1 MNSKKNRIIF
11 SFICFVLYIACSFV
25 PFLRS
30 FNLLKIFF
38 ILPAFLYA
46 PVYSIGIGIASYV
59 FLLVLSIIKL
69 LPYLNNLVLV
79 FLQTALRNSAN
90 VLINI
95 LFVVLASLVIYFFKK
110 RALKKGIDINI
121 GMALIIAVI
130 ITFLESIVSTFYLL
144 IYSGYSVSDYNT
156 IIMDH
161 SFFYINSMI
170 FTFIAVI
177 VSYFIYMKIKD
188 KAFFTNNLNNNEND
202 QNNDDNQNNENILNN
217 ENNDNNLNK
226 ENNVN
231 NING

>member
-11 SFICFVLYIACSFV
+11 SFICVVLYIACSFV

-38 ILPAFLYA
+38 ILPAFLYT
-46 PVYSIGIGIASYV
+46 PIYSIGIGIASYIL
-59 FLLVLSIIKL
+59 LLVFSIIKL
-69 LPYLNNLVLV
+69 LPYLNNLLLV

-110 RALKKGIDINI
+110 RALKKGIYINI
-121 GMALIIAVI
+121 SMALIIAVI
-130 ITFLESIVSTFYLL
+130 ITFLELIVSTFYLL
-144 IYSGYSVSDYNT
+144 IYSKDNVLDYNT
-156 IIMDH
+156 IIMKH

-188 KAFFTNNLNNNEND
+188 KPFFANNLNNNEND
-202 QNNDDNQNNENILNN
+202 QNNDDNQNNEDILNN
-217 ENNDNNLNK
+217 D
-226 ENNVN
+226 VN
-231 NING
+231 NNE

>member
-11 SFICFVLYIACSFV
+11 SFICVVLYIACSFV

-38 ILPAFLYA
+38 ILPAFLYT
-46 PVYSIGIGIASYV
+46 PIYSIGIGIASYI

-121 GMALIIAVI
+121 SMALIIAVI
-130 ITFLESIVSTFYLL
+130 ISFLELIVSVFNIL
-144 IYSGYSVSDYNT
+144 IISNLSAYFEGKSNIDVMN
-156 IIMDH
+156 H
-161 SFFYINSMI
+161 SYFYIISMI

-188 KAFFTNNLNNNEND
+188 KPFFANNLNNNEND
-202 QNNDDNQNNENILNN
+202 QNNDDNQNNEDIVNNDVNNN
-217 ENNDNNLNK
+217 E
-226 ENNVN
+226 
-231 NING
+231 

>member
-11 SFICFVLYIACSFV
+11 SFICVVLYIACSFV

-38 ILPAFLYA
+38 ILPAFLYT
-46 PVYSIGIGIASYV
+46 PIYSIGIGIASYI
-59 FLLVLSIIKL
+59 FLLVFSIIKL
-69 LPYLNNLVLV
+69 LPYLNNLLLV

-95 LFVVLASLVIYFFKK
+95 LFVVLASLIIYFFKK

-121 GMALIIAVI
+121 SMALIIAVI
-130 ITFLESIVSTFYLL
+130 ITFLELIVSTFYLL
-144 IYSGYSVSDYNT
+144 IYSKDNVLDYNT
-156 IIMDH
+156 IIMKH

-188 KAFFTNNLNNNEND
+188 KPFFANNLNNNEND
-202 QNNDDNQNNENILNN
+202 QNNDYNQNNEDILNN
-217 ENNDNNLNK
+217 D
-226 ENNVN
+226 VN
-231 NING
+231 NNE

>member
-46 PVYSIGIGIASYV
+46 PVYSIGIGIASYI

-90 VLINI
+90 ILINI

-121 GMALIIAVI
+121 SMALIIAVI

-144 IYSGYSVSDYNT
+144 IYSKDNVSNYNT
-156 IIMDH
+156 IIMEH

-188 KAFFTNNLNNNEND
+188 KAFFANNLNNNEND
-202 QNNDDNQNNENILNN
+202 QNDNDNQNNEDILNN
-217 ENNDNNLNK
+217 ENNDNDLNK

>member
-11 SFICFVLYIACSFV
+11 SFICVVLYIACSFV

-38 ILPAFLYA
+38 ILPAFLYT
-46 PVYSIGIGIASYV
+46 PIYSIGIGIASYIL
-59 FLLVLSIIKL
+59 LLVFSIIKL

-90 VLINI
+90 ILINI

-121 GMALIIAVI
+121 SMALIIAVI
-130 ITFLESIVSTFYLL
+130 ISFLELIVSVFNIL
-144 IYSGYSVSDYNT
+144 IISNLSAYFEGKSKIDVMN
-156 IIMDH
+156 H
-161 SFFYINSMI
+161 SYFYIISMI

-188 KAFFTNNLNNNEND
+188 KAFFANNLNINEND
-202 QNNDDNQNNENILNN
+202 E
-217 ENNDNNLNK
+217 NNLNK
-226 ENNVN
+226 ENNVD
-231 NING
+231 NINE

>member
-11 SFICFVLYIACSFV
+11 SFICVVLYIACSFV

-46 PVYSIGIGIASYV
+46 PVYSIGIGIASYI

-90 VLINI
+90 ILINI

-121 GMALIIAVI
+121 SMALIIAVI

-144 IYSGYSVSDYNT
+144 IYSKDNVSNYNT
-156 IIMDH
+156 IIMEH

-188 KAFFTNNLNNNEND
+188 KAFFANNLNINEND
-202 QNNDDNQNNENILNN
+202 E
-217 ENNDNNLNK
+217 NNLNK
-226 ENNVN
+226 ENNVD
-231 NING
+231 NINE

>member
-38 ILPAFLYA
+38 ILPAFLYT
-46 PVYSIGIGIASYV
+46 PIYSIGIGIASYIL
-59 FLLVLSIIKL
+59 LLVFSIIKL

-121 GMALIIAVI
+121 SMALIIAVI
-130 ITFLESIVSTFYLL
+130 ITFLELIVSTFYLL
-144 IYSGYSVSDYNT
+144 IYSKDNVSNYNT
-156 IIMDH
+156 IIMEH

-188 KAFFTNNLNNNEND
+188 KAFFANNLNINEND
-202 QNNDDNQNNENILNN
+202 E
-217 ENNDNNLNK
+217 NNLNK
-226 ENNVN
+226 ENNVD
-231 NING
+231 NINE

>member
-1 MNSKKNRIIF
+1 MNSKKNKIIF
-11 SFICFVLYIACSFV
+11 SFICFVLYTACSFV
-25 PFLRS
+25 PFLKS
-30 FNLLKIFF
+30 FTLLKVFF

-46 PVYSIGIGIASYV
+46 PVYSIGIGIASYI

-90 VLINI
+90 ILINI

-121 GMALIIAVI
+121 SMALIIAVI

-144 IYSGYSVSDYNT
+144 IYSKDNVSNYNT
-156 IIMDH
+156 IIMEH

-188 KAFFTNNLNNNEND
+188 KAFFANNLNINEND
-202 QNNDDNQNNENILNN
+202 E
-217 ENNDNNLNK
+217 NNLNK
-226 ENNVN
+226 ENNVD
-231 NING
+231 NINE

>member
-38 ILPAFLYA
+38 ILPAFLYT
-46 PVYSIGIGIASYV
+46 PIYSIGIGIASYIL
-59 FLLVLSIIKL
+59 LLVFSIIKL

-121 GMALIIAVI
+121 SMALIIAVI
-130 ITFLESIVSTFYLL
+130 ITFLELIVSTFYLL
-144 IYSGYSVSDYNT
+144 IYSKDNVLDYNT
-156 IIMDH
+156 IIMKH

-188 KAFFTNNLNNNEND
+188 KPFFANNLNNNEND
-202 QNNDDNQNNENILNN
+202 QNNDDNQNNEDILNN
-217 ENNDNNLNK
+217 D
-226 ENNVN
+226 VN
-231 NING
+231 NNE

>member
-11 SFICFVLYIACSFV
+11 SFICVVLYIACSFV

-38 ILPAFLYA
+38 ILPAFLYT
-46 PVYSIGIGIASYV
+46 PIYSIGIGIASYIL
-59 FLLVLSIIKL
+59 LLVFSIIKL
-69 LPYLNNLVLV
+69 LPYLNNLLLV

-110 RALKKGIDINI
+110 RALKKGIDISI
-121 GMALIIAVI
+121 SIAFIIAVI
-130 ITFLESIVSTFYLL
+130 ISFLESIVSTFYLL
-144 IYSGYSVSDYNT
+144 IYSKDNVSNYNT
-156 IIMDH
+156 IIMEH

-188 KAFFTNNLNNNEND
+188 KAFFANNLNINEND
-202 QNNDDNQNNENILNN
+202 E
-217 ENNDNNLNK
+217 NNLNK
-226 ENNVN
+226 ENNVD
-231 NING
+231 NINE

>member
-11 SFICFVLYIACSFV
+11 SFICVVLYIACSFV

-38 ILPAFLYA
+38 ILPAFLYT
-46 PVYSIGIGIASYV
+46 PIYSIGIGIASYIL
-59 FLLVLSIIKL
+59 LLVFSIIKL

-121 GMALIIAVI
+121 SMALIIAVI
-130 ITFLESIVSTFYLL
+130 ITFLELIVSTFYLL
-144 IYSGYSVSDYNT
+144 IYSKDNVLDYNT
-156 IIMDH
+156 IIMKH

-188 KAFFTNNLNNNEND
+188 KPFFANNLNNNEND
-202 QNNDDNQNNENILNN
+202 QNNDYNQNNEDILNN
-217 ENNDNNLNK
+217 D
-226 ENNVN
+226 VN
-231 NING
+231 NNE

>member
-38 ILPAFLYA
+38 ILPAFLYI
-46 PVYSIGIGIASYV
+46 PIYSIGIGIASYIL
-59 FLLVLSIIKL
+59 LLVFSIIKL

-121 GMALIIAVI
+121 SMALIIAVI
-130 ITFLESIVSTFYLL
+130 ITFLELIVSTFYLL
-144 IYSGYSVSDYNT
+144 IYSKDNVLDYNT
-156 IIMDH
+156 IIMKH

-188 KAFFTNNLNNNEND
+188 KPFFANNLNNNEND
-202 QNNDDNQNNENILNN
+202 QNNDDNQNNEDIVNNDVNNN
-217 ENNDNNLNK
+217 E
-226 ENNVN
+226 
-231 NING
+231 

>member
-11 SFICFVLYIACSFV
+11 SFICVVLYIACSFV

-38 ILPAFLYA
+38 ILPAFLYT
-46 PVYSIGIGIASYV
+46 PIYSIGIGIASYIL
-59 FLLVLSIIKL
+59 LLVFSIIKL

-121 GMALIIAVI
+121 SMALIIAVI
-130 ITFLESIVSTFYLL
+130 ITFLELIVSTFYLL
-144 IYSGYSVSDYNT
+144 IYSKDNVLDYNT
-156 IIMDH
+156 IIMKH

-188 KAFFTNNLNNNEND
+188 KPFFANNLNNNEND
-202 QNNDDNQNNENILNN
+202 QNNDYNQNNEDILNN
-217 ENNDNNLNK
+217 DVNDN
-226 ENNVN
+226 E
-231 NING
+231 

>member
-46 PVYSIGIGIASYV
+46 PVYSIGIGIASYI

-90 VLINI
+90 ILINI

-121 GMALIIAVI
+121 SMALIIAVI

-144 IYSGYSVSDYNT
+144 IYSKDNVSNYNT
-156 IIMDH
+156 IIMEH

-188 KAFFTNNLNNNEND
+188 KAFFANNLNINEND
-202 QNNDDNQNNENILNN
+202 E
-217 ENNDNNLNK
+217 NNLNK
-226 ENNVN
+226 ENNVD
-231 NING
+231 NINE

>member
-46 PVYSIGIGIASYV
+46 PVYSIGIGIASYI

-90 VLINI
+90 ILINI

-121 GMALIIAVI
+121 SMALIIAVI
-130 ITFLESIVSTFYLL
+130 ISFLELIVSVFNIL
-144 IYSGYSVSDYNT
+144 IISNLSAYFEGKSKIDVMN
-156 IIMDH
+156 H
-161 SFFYINSMI
+161 SYFYIISMI

-188 KAFFTNNLNNNEND
+188 KAFFANNLNINEND
-202 QNNDDNQNNENILNN
+202 E
-217 ENNDNNLNK
+217 NNLNK
-226 ENNVN
+226 ENNVD
-231 NING
+231 NINE

>member
-1 MNSKKNRIIF
+1 M
-11 SFICFVLYIACSFV
+11 

-38 ILPAFLYA
+38 ILPAFLYS
-46 PVYSIGIGIASYV
+46 PIYSIGIGIASYI
-59 FLLVLSIIKL
+59 FLLAFSIIKL

-95 LFVVLASLVIYFFKK
+95 LFVVLASLLIYFFKK
-110 RALKKGIDINI
+110 KALKKGIDINI
-121 GMALIIAVI
+121 SMALTIAVI
-130 ITFLESIVSTFYLL
+130 ITFLELIVSTFYLL
-144 IYSGYSVSDYNT
+144 IYSKDNVSNYNT
-156 IIMDH
+156 IIMEH

-188 KAFFTNNLNNNEND
+188 KAFFANNLNNNEN
-202 QNNDDNQNNENILNN
+202 NQD
-217 ENNDNNLNK
+217 NDNNLNK

-231 NING
+231 NINE